1 MNKVAYATISD
12 TKVATHHFLA
22 IRQRKKMD
30 RLDSLRQFLE
40 RDPDDAFSR
49 HALALEWVKRGDD
62 AAARLEFETVLL
74 RNPGY
79 VGSYYHLGKL
89 LERTGEPEAALQ
101 TYREG
106 ILRAVAAGDNHAAGE
121 LRAAA
126 EALED

>member
-1 MNKVAYATISD
+1 
-12 TKVATHHFLA
+12 
-22 IRQRKKMD
+22 MD
-30 RLDSLRQFLE
+30 RLDRLRQFLE

-62 AAARLEFETVLL
+62 VAARLEFESLL
-74 RNPGY
+74 RRNPGY

-89 LERTGEPEAALQ
+89 LERNGETEAALQ

-106 ILRAVAAGDNHAAGE
+106 ILRAVEAGDAHAAGE